1 MTQSAELRRQIEDL
15 ALRLVIGEPETGTS
29 ASDWMP
35 ALERIRENAQ
45 RDRADDVVRAAGAFM
60 DAIRDAEGPQAAG
73 PDGIATELQE
83 GIARLQQA
91 VEIDSQRVATDDLSP
106 AQDPELM
113 GDFLLESREHLVGI
127 EAQALTIERD
137 PFNAD
142 ALNSVFRGFH
152 TIKGLAGFLE
162 LWEVQ
167 ELAHEVEAVLDRAR
181 NSQLTITPSAIDV
194 ILQGADYLRR
204 WFSHL
209 ESRLQQR
216 PSEAPGK
223 DEALLTRI
231 RALSGPADSRQ
242 SSHGLAALTNAVET
256 GSASGLGTGL
266 KGSYIESGAETSSAA
281 TGPQPS
287 HIEPGAETGGAG
299 DLATGPQPSHSEP
312 GPETGGADA
321 LTTGLKGSSVEAG
334 PVKVEAEEA
343 SAPAASAAALPRTE
357 SRAVKV
363 DTAKLDYLVDMAGEM
378 VIAESLVRHD
388 PELAGVKSPKLQ
400 RKIAQLTRI
409 TAELQKT
416 AMAMRLVPIG
426 PLFHRMA
433 RLVRDLSRQFGKRVE
448 METVGD
454 EIELDRTIVEELSDP
469 LMHMVRNALDHGV
482 ESPQERAAR
491 GKDPTARLL
500 LKAHHQAGQVVI
512 EIADDGHGLD
522 REKITA
528 KAIEKGLIASA
539 DGLSDSEVHNLI
551 FLPGFSTATRVTN
564 VSGRGVGMD
573 VVRRHIEKLR
583 GRIEIR
589 SSPGCGSAFLLK
601 LPLTLAIIDGLVVG
615 VGQERYIV
623 PLFAVREMFR
633 PAQETIWTVGQRHE
647 MALVRG
653 ALLPVHRLYRRFGVT
668 PRSED
673 PLQSVLVVAEVEG
686 QRFCLVVD
694 ELIGKQEVVIKTL
707 GETFQHVVGI
717 AGGAILGDGR
727 VGLILDLDRL
737 FKEKTSDSH

>member
-1 MTQSAELRRQIEDL
+1 MPQSTELRRQIEDL
-15 ALRLVIGEPETGTS
+15 ALRLIIGEPETGTS

-35 ALERIRENAQ
+35 ALERIRESAR
-45 RDRADDVVRAAGAFM
+45 RDRADVVVRAAGTFM
-60 DAIRDAEGPQAAG
+60 DAIREAEGPGEAGNDRIAA
-73 PDGIATELQE
+73 ELQD

-91 VEIDSQRVATDDLSP
+91 VEVDRQRGATDDLRL

-113 GDFLLESREHLVGI
+113 GDFVLESREHLAGI
-127 EAQALTIERD
+127 EAQVLTIERD
-137 PFNAD
+137 PLNSD
-142 ALNSVFRGFH
+142 ALHSVFRGFH

-167 ELAHEVEAVLDRAR
+167 ELAHEVETILDRAR
-181 NSQLTITPSAIDV
+181 NFQLTITPAAIDV

-204 WFSHL
+204 WLSHV
-209 ESRLQQR
+209 ESQLQKQ
-216 PSEAPGK
+216 PSEAPAK
-223 DEALLTRI
+223 DEALLARI
-231 RALSGPADSRQ
+231 RLLAGPAETVR
-242 SSHGLAALTNAVET
+242 SSNGIAALAR
-256 GSASGLGTGL
+256 A
-266 KGSYIESGAETSSAA
+266 AETATEETAA
-281 TGPQPS
+281 PTASTAPPRNES
-287 HIEPGAETGGAG
+287 RA
-299 DLATGPQPSHSEP
+299 
-312 GPETGGADA
+312 
-321 LTTGLKGSSVEAG
+321 
-334 PVKVEAEEA
+334 VKVETEETA
-343 SAPAASAAALPRTE
+343 APTAGAAASPRNE

-388 PELAGVKSPKLQ
+388 PELAGAKSPNLQ

-433 RLVRDLSRQFGKRVE
+433 RLVRDLSRQFGKQVD

-454 EIELDRTIVEELSDP
+454 DIELDRTIVEELSDP
-469 LMHMVRNALDHGV
+469 LMHMVRNALDHGI
-482 ESPQERAAR
+482 ESPEEREAR
-491 GKDPTARLL
+491 GKDATARLL

-512 EIADDGHGLD
+512 EIADDGRGLD
-522 REKITA
+522 RDQIRA

-539 DGLSDSEVHNLI
+539 DLLSDSEVHNLI
-551 FLPGFSTATRVTN
+551 FLPGFSTAARVTN

-589 SSPGCGSAFLLK
+589 SNPGCGSAFLLK

-615 VGQERYIV
+615 VGPERYIV

-633 PAQETIWTVGQRHE
+633 PAQETIWTVHQRSE

-653 ALLPVHRLYRRFGVT
+653 TLLPVHRLYRRFQVI

-707 GETFQHVVGI
+707 GETFQHVSGI

-737 FKEKTSDSH
+737 FKEKTGDSSH